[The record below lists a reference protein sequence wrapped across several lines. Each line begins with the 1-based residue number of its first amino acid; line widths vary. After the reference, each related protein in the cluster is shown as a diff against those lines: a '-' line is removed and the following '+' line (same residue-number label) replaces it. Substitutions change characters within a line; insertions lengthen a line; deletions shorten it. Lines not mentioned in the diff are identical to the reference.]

1 MYPAEINRVYQKH
14 RELVPFQEIT
24 SLDHLKEKEKE
35 PARYTETYY
44 MHKKQINRAQII
56 LQEKG
61 YVAEGCI
68 NDEESYTYF

>member
-1 MYPAEINRVYQKH
+1 MYK
-14 RELVPFQEIT
+14 T
-24 SLDHLKEKEKE
+24 
-35 PARYTETYY
+35 
-44 MHKKQINRAQII
+44 QINRAKII